1 MPGVT
6 EAMEKYFA
14 ELDKYF
20 NKFWGTAPSV
30 PYSESLNKS
39 LIVSSEDEE
48 GYVEWKPAR
57 QTKPVDWAAA
67 EAASGFEICSELKE
81 YYSSWLFL
89 RMNGPAG
96 KAVLEFD
103 PVMHE
108 DSVSEMIMTHLQYGL
123 TAFPH
128 SETFLLGSAQIRG
141 NGSYAVFYDNSSSE
155 VFCCGTETFK
165 KVKIS
170 DSLADAVRAIT
181 PAV

>member
-1 MPGVT
+1 MSGVT

-20 NKFWGTAPSV
+20 NKFWGTAPSL

-39 LIVSSEDEE
+39 LIISAEDEE

-57 QTKPVDWAAA
+57 QTKAVDWTAA
-67 EAASGFEICSELKE
+67 EAAAGFEICSELKE

-103 PVMHE
+103 PVMSE
-108 DSVSEMIMTHLQYGL
+108 DSVPEMIMTHLQYGQ
-123 TAFPH
+123 TAFPE
-128 SETFLLGSAQIRG
+128 SEIFLLGSAEIKSDR
-141 NGSYAVFYDNSSSE
+141 SYAIFYDNNSSGM
-155 VFCCGTETFK
+155 FCYESGTSR

-170 DSLADAVRAIT
+170 DSLAEVIGRIT
-181 PAV
+181 PQQ